1 MNETDRKAAPGQP
14 GLFAERGA
22 AAREPAPPAVALSAE
37 TPAEKLTDEELL
49 KRVPHA
55 GPYNVDTICTQLV
68 DRSLEASVPALKA
81 LWRRFI
87 GYGIERPLRE
97 QLAVVGTLARLE
109 SANARAALRRIA
121 LSRDLPASLKPAAL
135 RAAAHAQLD
144 LPAAFVGSFLGHRDD
159 TVREA
164 AFALAVRSNV
174 AAELLR
180 AGLKDRAAT
189 NRRLAAIAL
198 GLRGDVSVRQ
208 PLYQELARSPS
219 AEVIEAIVEIWDDD
233 AIVHLGR
240 CARRHPRLAGL
251 VLDALGE
258 IGSPRAE
265 TVARQ
270 LKSNTSGATQAGE

>member
-1 MNETDRKAAPGQP
+1 M
-14 GLFAERGA
+14 
-22 AAREPAPPAVALSAE
+22 SAD

-55 GPYNVDTICTQLV
+55 GPSDVDAICAQLV
-68 DRSLEASVPALKA
+68 DRSLEASVPALKE

-87 GYGIERPLRE
+87 GFGIERPLRE
-97 QLAVVGTLARLE
+97 QLAVVDTLARLE
-109 SANARAALRRIA
+109 STDARAALRRIA
-121 LSRDLPASLKPAAL
+121 LSRSLPASLKPAVL
-135 RAAAHAQLD
+135 RAAAHARIE
-144 LPAAFVGSFLGHRDD
+144 LPAAFVGSFLRHGDD

-174 AAELLR
+174 AAERLR
-180 AGLKDRAAT
+180 AGLKDRSAT

-198 GLRGDVSVRQ
+198 GLQGDVTVRQ

-219 AEVIEAIVEIWDDD
+219 DEVIEAIVEVWDDD

-240 CARRHPRLAGL
+240 CARRRPQFTRS
-251 VLDALGE
+251 VLDALRE

-270 LKSNTSGATQAGE
+270 LKSDGGGASRAGE

>member
-1 MNETDRKAAPGQP
+1 M
-14 GLFAERGA
+14 
-22 AAREPAPPAVALSAE
+22 ALSAE

-97 QLAVVGTLARLE
+97 QLAVVDALARLE

-198 GLRGDVSVRQ
+198 GLRGVVTVRQ

-258 IGSPRAE
+258 IGSPRGE

-270 LKSNTSGATQAGE
+270 LKSNISGATQAGE